1 MPGNPFVKRLLCQC
15 AWVISRTRKNH
26 LNAWFWSRKSRLG
39 AKKAT
44 IAVSRKLLVTIYAM
58 LKSGTLYDLHYEQNR
73 KLIQNNAS

>member
-15 AWVISRTRKNH
+15 AWTISRTRKNH
-26 LNAWFWSRKSRLG
+26 LNAWFWSRKPRLG

-58 LKSGTLYDLHYEQNR
+58 LKSGNLYDLNYEESRKMNR
-73 KLIQNNAS
+73 VNAS